1 MTLRTRLVLGL
12 LAIAMLFVVPLYIA
26 RRSLG
31 RFDETMDALRRE
43 EFSASLLLGQ
53 MRGQIDD
60 LRTAELSLFA
70 ARVDTSSLPNLYK
83 QYGEL
88 DETAQSLI
96 RLGLDE
102 SPERIRIAL
111 RKVPTLAQAEFA
123 ALVVDDTV
131 AADALSDSLG
141 VALGRV
147 EAQIVKAEQELTR
160 RMQSR
165 VLTARAESERTREVA
180 LIAFALAAL
189 LSTLVGG
196 WLVRSIGDPVRDLE
210 RGMDAVA
217 SGEFGY
223 RLRVRQD
230 REDEFGRLASSYHMM
245 SAQLAELDKLKAEFV
260 SVASHELKTPINVI
274 GGYLQLLD
282 EGVYGALTPKQA
294 EVCATIAAQCD
305 SLARLVRQLLDVSRF
320 EAGGG
325 KIEPRRLALARFLDE
340 LDRAFQVLAMQRDV
354 HLRVTRGVGLPG
366 EVTWDADRINEVLGN
381 MLSNAFKFTP
391 RGGTVDLMAEP
402 DGNFVQLT
410 VRDSG
415 AGIPPEQLP
424 HIFRK
429 FYQADNQASASAKG
443 TGLGLAISKGIV
455 DAHGGSIAVDS
466 TVGVGTTFT
475 ILLPE
480 HVRSARRTTPGRR
493 IAALAGV

>member
-1 MTLRTRLVLGL
+1 MTLRTRLILGL

-26 RRSLG
+26 RRSLA
-31 RFDETMDALRRE
+31 RFDGTMDALRRE

-60 LRTAELSLFA
+60 LRTAELSLLA
-70 ARVDTSSLPNLYK
+70 AKVDTASLPNLYR

-88 DETAQSLI
+88 DATVRAFERVA
-96 RLGLDE
+96 LDE
-102 SPERIRIAL
+102 SPARLQNAL

-141 VALGRV
+141 VVLGRV
-147 EAQIVKAEQELTR
+147 ESQIVRAEQDLTR

-165 VLTARAESERTREVA
+165 VVAARLESEQAREAA

-196 WLVRSIGDPVRDLE
+196 WLVRSISGPVRDLE

-223 RLRVRQD
+223 RLRLRQD
-230 REDEFGRLASSYHMM
+230 RDDEFSRLAASYHTM

-282 EGVYGALTPKQA
+282 EGVYGTLTPKQA
-294 EVCATIAAQCD
+294 EVCGTIAAQCD
-305 SLARLVRQLLDVSRF
+305 ALARLVRQLLDVSRF

-325 KIEPRRLALARFLDE
+325 KIEPRRLALPRFLDE

-354 HLRVTRGVGLPG
+354 HLRVTRGVGLPA

-402 DGNFVQLT
+402 DGNYVQLT

-455 DAHGGSIAVDS
+455 DAHGGTIAVDS

-480 HVRSARRTTPGRR
+480 HVRSGRRTTPGRR
-493 IAALAGV
+493 LAALAGV